1 MPSSQWFGTIGV
13 CLSLLL
19 CVGCRPVTDVSSYS
33 CVSHLYS
40 GIEAEK
46 KVRILG
52 HAVLQA
58 EEEEQGGTT

>member
-1 MPSSQWFGTIGV
+1 MPSSQWLVTIRV
-13 CLSLLL
+13 YLSLLL
-19 CVGCRPVTDVSSYS
+19 CAGCRPVTLASSYS

-52 HAVLQA
+52 HALLQA